1 MVTQLRPL
9 EPSFSVLS
17 TNNQKK
23 NSQLFG
29 TANTEH
35 RATFQLP
42 KLNFNNKLVNS
53 LWTRAT
59 LMKTFLTTAK
69 TDPYCKIMKWRS
81 PLHKSSS
88 TYLARLVCRSFV
100 CFSLCRSESHYFN
113 NKIKCEWY
121 ARRLCVGKSGKTGK
135 TNCRSHKNT
144 IFTQYTIRVR
154 RSLSPCTK
162 CTFADFFVHFF
173 FFSIYFIFM
182 ALSFVAHSTDTLY
195 RFIYTTKHLDVCIL
209 FSFQRF
215 INQSKL
221 KANGLWGCKFIM

>member
-121 ARRLCVGKSGKTGK
+121 ARRLCVGISGKTGK

-154 RSLSPCTK
+154 RSLSLRVQSVRSL
-162 CTFADFFVHFF
+162 TF
-173 FFSIYFIFM
+173 
-182 ALSFVAHSTDTLY
+182 LSTSSSSQF
-195 RFIYTTKHLDVCIL
+195 IL
-209 FSFQRF
+209 FLWHYHLLHIQRTRYTDLYTQQH
-215 INQSKL
+215 I
-221 KANGLWGCKFIM
+221 

>member
-17 TNNQKK
+17 KNNQKK

-53 LWTRAT
+53 LWTRAN

-100 CFSLCRSESHYFN
+100 CFSLCRSKSYYFN

-121 ARRLCVGKSGKTGK
+121 ARRLCVGTSGKTGK

-154 RSLSPCTK
+154 RSLSLSRVPSVRSL
-162 CTFADFFVHFF
+162 TF
-173 FFSIYFIFM
+173 
-182 ALSFVAHSTDTLY
+182 LSTSSSSQF
-195 RFIYTTKHLDVCIL
+195 IL
-209 FSFQRF
+209 FLWHYHLLHIQRTRYTDLYTQQN
-215 INQSKL
+215 I
-221 KANGLWGCKFIM
+221 

>member
-121 ARRLCVGKSGKTGK
+121 ARRLCVGISGKTGK

-154 RSLSPCTK
+154 RSLSLSVYKVYVRWLFCPLLLLLNLFYFYGIIIC
-162 CTFADFFVHFF
+162 CTFNGHVIPIYIHNKT
-173 FFSIYFIFM
+173 SRCVYFIF
-182 ALSFVAHSTDTLY
+182 VSTVYKSVQIKSEWFMRL
-195 RFIYTTKHLDVCIL
+195 
-209 FSFQRF
+209 
-215 INQSKL
+215 
-221 KANGLWGCKFIM
+221 